1 MYNNIALKGKAQV
14 IGERGKKFMKKT
26 TTKYTNEPIGKVKVV
41 EDFLPSSEELVLKK
55 EDTTK
60 ITLLV
65 NTSSLEYFKGEAQKY
80 NSHYQT
86 MIRNLLEQYTS
97 RCSNK
102 FGHRVHG
109 N

>member
-1 MYNNIALKGKAQV
+1 
-14 IGERGKKFMKKT
+14 MKKT

-55 EDTTK
+55 ENTTK

-65 NTSSLEYFKGEAQKY
+65 NTSSIEYFKDEARKY

-86 MIRNLLEQYTS
+86 MIRNLLEQYTN
-97 RCSNK
+97 RRVNK
-102 FGHRVHG
+102 FGHSVRE